1 VEREFAPTFI
11 VENRFKLVLGY
22 PDFSNSTA
30 IAEAVN
36 SELSGFFAKA
46 VDPGLVD
53 VTIPPLYTDNPTEF
67 VAKIQSLKVDLDIKA
82 MVTIDERTG
91 TIIMGENVTIKPV
104 TISHGNLTVKVED
117 KKVPKEEKSLARDAV
132 VDVKGATVGDIV
144 KSLNSMGAK
153 PNDIIGIMKALS
165 SAGALQAELKFL

>member
-1 VEREFAPTFI
+1 
-11 VENRFKLVLGY
+11 
-22 PDFSNSTA
+22 
-30 IAEAVN
+30 
-36 SELSGFFAKA
+36 
-46 VDPGLVD
+46 
-53 VTIPPLYTDNPTEF
+53 
-67 VAKIQSLKVDLDIKA
+67 
-82 MVTIDERTG
+82 
-91 TIIMGENVTIKPV
+91 
-104 TISHGNLTVKVED
+104 LTVKVED